1 MKLEKKQIV
10 ILSAG
15 AVAVLALVGGA
26 WLLVS
31 SRPNTVAKPNR
42 TSTENATGFQRD
54 TATGNPADSAAAVQ
68 DPVATALDA
77 PVTDVKTK
85 AEATKA
91 IGDLDTLVDS
101 AGNDTD

>member
-10 ILSAG
+10 ILSVG
-15 AVAVLALVGGA
+15 TVAVLALVGGA

-42 TSTENATGFQRD
+42 TAAENSAGFPGDRGAGDAT
-54 TATGNPADSAAAVQ
+54 DSADAVQ
-68 DPVATALDA
+68 DPVAAALDA

-91 IGDLDTLVDS
+91 MGDLDTLVDS
-101 AGNDTD
+101 AGNDTE

>member
-10 ILSAG
+10 ILSVG

-42 TSTENATGFQRD
+42 TAAENSAGLPGDRGTGNAT
-54 TATGNPADSAAAVQ
+54 DSADAVR

-91 IGDLDTLVDS
+91 MGDLDTLVDS
-101 AGNDTD
+101 AGNDTE